1 MSTKYTMLEREISD
15 INLDKEDHKNENH
28 LAIHRTKNCVIYY
41 ETQKPSKK
49 SESQNCGFRSE
60 IGKVFRP
67 HGAIRQVTPIYN
79 KISKTYFNK
88 NYIKDPIYFKDDK
101 KNEGLRKIEQKTK
114 NYQKK
119 IKSLSASKN
128 SNFDHI
134 RSKICSTNRRL
145 QHLKVG
151 NSFSSSFNTKNS
163 TDSLQDEIMTNT
175 NYQKINRTRLIERC
189 RNLSLEEKL
198 NFYDEN
204 PDSAKRRIKT
214 AHLP

>member
-79 KISKTYFNK
+79 KISKTYFNE
-88 NYIKDPIYFKDDK
+88 NYIKVQYKLILF
-101 KNEGLRKIEQKTK
+101 I
-114 NYQKK
+114 
-119 IKSLSASKN
+119 IKH
-128 SNFDHI
+128 NFLLTI
-134 RSKICSTNRRL
+134 
-145 QHLKVG
+145 
-151 NSFSSSFNTKNS
+151 
-163 TDSLQDEIMTNT
+163 
-175 NYQKINRTRLIERC
+175 LI
-189 RNLSLEEKL
+189 
-198 NFYDEN
+198 FY
-204 PDSAKRRIKT
+204 
-214 AHLP
+214 HQ